1 MSKYPVLF
9 SSYLTIFFN
18 WIKRYPLQL
27 YATSLT
33 YYTLLTM
40 VPLLS
45 LLLWVLEGL
54 GIDALFHTVM
64 HGFLDP
70 MGKIGDDVGS
80 KVFDFV
86 HNTHSMLLGSVGVL
100 IFFGSIFIL
109 VDKIEKY
116 VNQLWQITT
125 SYPLKKKLRR
135 YLIGFIFVLVLS
147 LFVQVFENVIGN
159 WLRASTATVF
169 GVKLPSLVFPIID
182 FVFSICFLSLLFKT
196 LPHRDVTIK
205 SSVIAALFCLLLWSP
220 ITFIFH
226 QVVKFND
233 TYFVVYHDFVG
244 VMITLIW
251 INILWLFFL
260 LAVCL
265 CRLIEENK
273 LRTK

>member
-1 MSKYPVLF
+1 MVAFMSKYPVLF

-54 GIDALFHTVM
+54 GIDVLFHTVM

-100 IFFGSIFIL
+100 IFFGGIF
-109 VDKIEKY
+109 
-116 VNQLWQITT
+116 
-125 SYPLKKKLRR
+125 
-135 YLIGFIFVLVLS
+135 F
-147 LFVQVFENVIGN
+147 NV
-159 WLRASTATVF
+159 
-169 GVKLPSLVFPIID
+169 
-182 FVFSICFLSLLFKT
+182 
-196 LPHRDVTIK
+196 
-205 SSVIAALFCLLLWSP
+205 
-220 ITFIFH
+220 
-226 QVVKFND
+226 
-233 TYFVVYHDFVG
+233 
-244 VMITLIW
+244 
-251 INILWLFFL
+251 
-260 LAVCL
+260 
-265 CRLIEENK
+265 
-273 LRTK
+273 